1 MGVYKTMKK
10 SIVVS
15 TQPTKFSALAF
26 KEDFEESIKKV
37 AELGFDGAE
46 LAIRNPEDLKV
57 KDIINII
64 KENNLEVPA
73 IGTGQAYGEEGLSF
87 SDPNEIV
94 RKMAVERIN
103 NQIIFAS
110 HFDAQVIIGL
120 IRGKINESVSRE
132 EAEEWT
138 IDCLRKCTEFAKN
151 YNVRLTL
158 EPVNRYESNF
168 INTLGEGI
176 EFIKRVGASN
186 LGLLADTFH
195 MNIEEVS
202 IYDSIIQ
209 AKDYITHIHFA
220 DSNRWAPG
228 CGHLDFIKII
238 QTLKKINY
246 HGYVSAEILPLP
258 DPDIAARST
267 AETLSKIID

>member
-1 MGVYKTMKK
+1 MKK

-15 TQPTKFSALAF
+15 IQPTKFSALAF

-37 AELGFDGAE
+37 ADLGFDGAE
-46 LAIRNPEDLKV
+46 LAVRNPKDLKID
-57 KDIINII
+57 DIIKII

-87 SDPNEIV
+87 SDPDGTI
-94 RKMAVERIN
+94 RKMAVERIKD
-103 NQIIFAS
+103 QIIFAS
-110 HFDAQVIIGL
+110 HFNAQVIIGL
-120 IRGKINESVSRE
+120 IRGIINENVDKT

-138 IDCLRKCTEFAKN
+138 IDCLRKCTEFAKK
-151 YNVRLTL
+151 YNIELTL

-168 INTLGEGI
+168 INTLNEGI
-176 EFIKRVGASN
+176 EFIKRVDASN

-209 AKDYITHIHFA
+209 AKDYITHVHFA

-228 CGHLDFIKII
+228 CGHLDFAKIVL
-238 QTLKKINY
+238 TLKKI
-246 HGYVSAEILPLP
+246 GYQGYISAEILPFP
-258 DPDIAARST
+258 DPDSCARLT
-267 AETLSKIID
+267 AETLNKLNIN

>member
-1 MGVYKTMKK
+1 MKK

-15 TQPTKFSALAF
+15 IQPTKFSALAF

-37 AELGFDGAE
+37 ADLGFDGAE
-46 LAIRNPEDLKV
+46 LAVRNPKDLKV
-57 KDIINII
+57 DDVINII

-87 SDPNEIV
+87 SDPDGTI
-94 RKMAVERIN
+94 RMMAVERIKS
-103 NQIIFAS
+103 QIVFAS
-110 HFDAQVIIGL
+110 HFNAQVIIGL
-120 IRGKINESVSRE
+120 IRGNIEEGVNRA

-138 IDCLRKCTEFAKN
+138 IDCLRKCTEFAKE
-151 YNVRLTL
+151 YNIWLTL

-168 INTLGEGI
+168 INTLNEGI
-176 EFIKRVGASN
+176 EFIKRVDASN

-209 AKDYITHIHFA
+209 AKGYITHVHFA

-228 CGHLDFIKII
+228 CGHLDFKKVIE
-238 QTLKKINY
+238 TLKKINY
-246 HGYVSAEILPLP
+246 QGYVSAEILPLP
-258 DPDIAARST
+258 DPNSCARLT
-267 AETLSKIID
+267 AKTLDKLNIS